1 MSIAEEP
8 RPPEGLRMERA
19 ETLLERARRHV
30 AEGEQRIKEQQLRIA
45 KLGLHGADT
54 SMAARVLDE
63 LINAQRAL
71 VRSLQGE
78 ESLASRRSPAEPGA
92 GSINP

>member
-1 MSIAEEP
+1 
-8 RPPEGLRMERA
+8 MERA

-30 AEGEQRIKEQQLRIA
+30 AEGEQRIKDQQLRIA
-45 KLGLHGADT
+45 ELRLHGADT

-63 LINAQRAL
+63 FINAQRAL
-71 VRSLQGE
+71 VMSLEGE
-78 ESLASRRSPAEPGA
+78 ESLTCQHRPAEPDA